1 MMPRVGAF
9 EVSVV
14 VSLDRIKGPTV
25 DPDNGEQLVV
35 FFSKLDFGLWPS
47 QKAIANKIG
56 RLKET
61 LSQIRPGEECDLSS
75 F

>member
-1 MMPRVGAF
+1 MPRVGAF
-9 EVSVV
+9 EVSAV
-14 VSLDRIKGPTV
+14 VSFDRSKGPTV
-25 DPDNGEQLVV
+25 DPDDGKQLVV

-47 QKAIANKIG
+47 PKAIANKIG
-56 RLKET
+56 RLKEI

>member
-1 MMPRVGAF
+1 MPRVGAF

-14 VSLDRIKGPTV
+14 VSVDRSKGPTV
-25 DPDNGEQLVV
+25 DPNNGEQLVV

-47 QKAIANKIG
+47 TKAIANKIG
-56 RLKET
+56 RLKEN
-61 LSQIRPGEECDLSS
+61 LSQIRPGEECDLRS